1 MPDTVLTHTD
11 AAARDPGGPGG
22 AEPGLC
28 RAAEL
33 SDVRWYAEHLAEDY
47 LSIGPDGSLTDRG
60 GVPGAHRPAL
70 PGSSPVAV
78 DVRIRLLGDIALIHA
93 GFRDTRPDGRVGE
106 GRYTDIWARRGGAGS
121 ASRLTS
127 RAGDADERPRDAG

>member
-11 AAARDPGGPGG
+11 AAPRDLEVLEELNRGYV
-22 AEPGLC
+22 

-47 LSIGPDGSLTDRG
+47 VSIGPDGSLTDRAG
-60 GVPGAHRPAL
+60 FLARIARPY
-70 PGSSPVAV
+70 PGSNPVAV

-106 GRYTDIWARRGGAGS
+106 GRYTDIWARRGGRWLCIS
-121 ASRLTS
+121 AHFTRW
-127 RAGDADERPRDAG
+127 